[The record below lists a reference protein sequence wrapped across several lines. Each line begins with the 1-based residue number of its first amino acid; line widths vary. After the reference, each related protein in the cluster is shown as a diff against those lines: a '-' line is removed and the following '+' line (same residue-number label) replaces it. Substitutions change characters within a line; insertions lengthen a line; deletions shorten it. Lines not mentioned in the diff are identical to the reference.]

1 MVAHRRWGS
10 ELVEPAPTEN
20 CGNSPQGADAVDVV
34 TIIWAGDRLGSVAS
48 REEAWTKSS
57 SWRWTGRLGGCWNET
72 SPTRW
77 RISDGSLALSFGW
90 TDPTWYTEKTK
101 LQELYEFIAAQGSQL
116 SYELDQATDDP
127 NRELWLGA
135 VIDSKAPP
143 EPGLAERESVVPT
156 RASAPLSN
164 GATPRKSAF
173 GPKSQPEASNGAPV
187 ETTAAA
193 PNAAAPGRKSI
204 FKANSQ
210 PEPAAEG
217 SAHSSGATPD
227 HEVPIDEHLVEVD
240 QQIQAVMSDLPADVL
255 AAIASEL
262 GLSPEEVEAM
272 VQEPDFAALV
282 AEEQVHAGSSA

>member
-1 MVAHRRWGS
+1 MDKEQFMAVGGQTWWLLERDLAYQMEDLRR
-10 ELVEPAPTEN
+10 EL
-20 CGNSPQGADAVDVV
+20 GA
-34 TIIWAGDRLGSVAS
+34 
-48 REEAWTKSS
+48 
-57 SWRWTGRLGGCWNET
+57 
-72 SPTRW
+72 
-77 RISDGSLALSFGW
+77 SFGW
-90 TDPTWYTEKTK
+90 ADPTWYTEKTK

-127 NRELWLGA
+127 KRELWLGS
-135 VIDSKAPP
+135 VMDSKAPP

-164 GATPRKSAF
+164 GPTPRKSAFGPKSHPEASNGAPVETSAALPSNGAPARKSAF

-193 PNAAAPGRKSI
+193 PNAAAAGRKSI
-204 FKANSQ
+204 FKAKSQ
-210 PEPAAEG
+210 PEPPPEG
-217 SAHSSGATPD
+217 SAHSNGATPD

-240 QQIQAVMSDLPADVL
+240 QQIQAVMSDLPADEL